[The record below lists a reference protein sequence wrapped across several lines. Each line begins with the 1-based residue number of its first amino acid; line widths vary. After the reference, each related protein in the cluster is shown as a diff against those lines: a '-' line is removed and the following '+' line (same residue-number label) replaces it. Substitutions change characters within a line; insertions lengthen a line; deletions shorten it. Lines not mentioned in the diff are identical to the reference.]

1 MTGPR
6 KPPQSVYYDPIPESV
21 AEATAQL
28 AVRCESHPHE
38 FIRNRRC
45 AWCGKEQSDDA

>member
-1 MTGPR
+1 MKER
-6 KPPQSVYYDPIPESV
+6 KRQTEYEPIPETV

-38 FIRNRRC
+38 WARGAC
-45 AWCGKEQSDDA
+45 CWCGKDQDDDA